1 MLLHIF
7 KHGLTKDFLL
17 QKLINNFINNK
28 NNNNKNTLLLIQNG
42 VYWGTYLKTINFL
55 ESIPIYA
62 LQQDIDGR
70 DIGFLFKNS
79 IIKLINYPE
88 FVELVLNHDKII
100 NW

>member
-7 KHGLTKDFLL
+7 KHGITQDFLL
-17 QKLINNFINNK
+17 QKLINNFINN
-28 NNNNKNTLLLIQNG
+28 NNNNNTLLLIQNG

-55 ESIPIYA
+55 ESITIYA
-62 LQQDIDGR
+62 LQQDIDAR
-70 DIGFLFKNS
+70 EIAFLFKCNK
-79 IIKLINYPE
+79 IKLINYPE

>member
-7 KHGLTKDFLL
+7 KHGLNHDFLL
-17 QKLINNFINNK
+17 QKLINNLIK
-28 NNNNKNTLLLIQNG
+28 NHKNTLLLIQNG

-55 ESIPIYA
+55 EFIPIYA
-62 LQQDIDGR
+62 LQQDIDAR
-70 DIGFLFKNS
+70 EIAFLFKDHK
-79 IIKLINYPE
+79 IKLINYAE